1 MSGFYK
7 KAVVWLGLNE
17 EYPEDAVGDESW
29 AQGDSATAN
38 GSVSVPS
45 PAGDRSANQERSRAQ
60 RVSTSSMAQTP
71 LAPAPLSPERDSAT
85 VRPVPLDSDG
95 AGSVSRD
102 AASPAAVSVNRQAPT
117 GPTDGGSSGTVRA
130 VPMAV
135 VVPAEVVVPES
146 FNNAQDVADVYKASK
161 AVIVD
166 LNNAERDLARRLID
180 FSAGLC
186 YGLGGQ
192 MEKLATDVYLL
203 VPEGV
208 EVSDKDRERYS

>member
-1 MSGFYK
+1 
-7 KAVVWLGLNE
+7 
-17 EYPEDAVGDESW
+17 
-29 AQGDSATAN
+29 
-38 GSVSVPS
+38 
-45 PAGDRSANQERSRAQ
+45 
-60 RVSTSSMAQTP
+60 
-71 LAPAPLSPERDSAT
+71 
-85 VRPVPLDSDG
+85 
-95 AGSVSRD
+95 
-102 AASPAAVSVNRQAPT
+102 
-117 GPTDGGSSGTVRA
+117 
-130 VPMAV
+130 MAV